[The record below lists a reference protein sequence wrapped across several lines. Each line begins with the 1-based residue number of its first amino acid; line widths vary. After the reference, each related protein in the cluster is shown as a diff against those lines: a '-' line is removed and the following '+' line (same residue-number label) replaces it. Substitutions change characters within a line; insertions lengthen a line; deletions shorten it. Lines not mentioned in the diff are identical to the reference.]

1 MLNKN
6 YKLGSRWKLALLIP
20 LTIIAF
26 FVVSCTEKDAPLTSM
41 EAMEEQAA
49 EAPEMEVFMV
59 VEDMPTFNGGDAASE
74 FRKYIALNLKYPPE
88 AAKAGAT
95 GKIFIKFIV
104 DKEGKVVVPDEET
117 LAMIEG
123 KPLGE
128 VVVAAYRKTSEDAE
142 EPEEKYI
149 QMFKDEVKRVVL
161 SSPDWTPG
169 KQRGTAVNVM
179 FTFPVNFVLQ

>member
-6 YKLGSRWKLALLIP
+6 YKLGSRWKLALLVP
-20 LTIIAF
+20 LTISAF
-26 FVVSCTEKDAPLTSM
+26 LIVSCTDKDAPVSEM
-41 EAMEEQAA
+41 EAPEEIAA

-59 VEDMPTFNGGDAASE
+59 VEDMPSFNGGEAAIE
-74 FRKYIALNLKYPPE
+74 FRKYIAQNLQYPPE
-88 AAKAGAT
+88 AAEAGAT

-104 DKEGKVVVPDEET
+104 DKEGKVVIPDKET
-117 LAMIEG
+117 LSKIEG

-128 VVVAAYRKTSEDAE
+128 VVVVAYRKVGEDAE
-142 EPEEKYI
+142 EPEGKYI